1 MDALSDSMVVA
12 TSGWFFVGAGWAVSA
27 AALLGYAAMVVTR
40 GRRLSRAVP
49 AEERRW
55 S

>member
-1 MDALSDSMVVA
+1 MGALTNSTVVA
-12 TSGWFFVGAGWAVSA
+12 TSGWFFVGAGWTVSA
-27 AALLGYAAMVVTR
+27 AALLGYAAMVVAR

>member
-1 MDALSDSMVVA
+1 MGALAASAIVA
-12 TSGWFFVGAGWAVSA
+12 SSGWFFVGAGWAVSA
-27 AALLGYAAMVVTR
+27 AALLGYAAMVLTR

-49 AEERRW
+49 PEERRW